1 MCFEYYERMERLEQ
15 QRRRGLLDQHQD
27 QTQTRKDRESA
38 TLERLDWPT
47 PEEPART
54 LDEKVPA

>member
-1 MCFEYYERMERLEQ
+1 MCFEYYERMERLER
-15 QRRRGLLDQHQD
+15 QRRSEPLDQHQD
-27 QTQTRKDRESA
+27 QSQTRKSRERA

-54 LDEKVPA
+54 QDEKVPV